1 MELKI
6 TINSLYISVKDMDRA
21 ISFYEQFLEQKVD
34 KKDDIFSIFII
45 SGFRFCLFNYS
56 KVNETVTWGDNC
68 LPSLEVNDMDKLIE
82 KLKMLKVKIIFPL
95 TKINENWVLEFTDS
109 EGNDIE
115 VYCKALM

>member
-6 TINSLYISVKDMDRA
+6 TVNSLYICVKDMNRA
-21 ISFYEQFLEQKVD
+21 ISFYEQLFERTVD

-45 SGFRFCLFNYS
+45 RGFKFCLFNNT
-56 KVNETVTWGDNC
+56 KVNETVIWGDNC
-68 LPSLEVNDMDKLIE
+68 LPSLEVNDMNKLIE
-82 KLKMLKVKIIFPL
+82 KLKILKAEIIFPL

-115 VYCKALM
+115 TYCKE